1 MPLCAESLDYR
12 SQTREIDDFAIEN
25 IGIGGKS
32 NICKISFVFHH
43 GVTLVLL
50 STFVQSHC
58 DRTAFRY

>member
-12 SQTREIDDFAIEN
+12 SQTREIDDFAIKN
-25 IGIGGKS
+25 IGILVKP

-43 GVTLVLL
+43 GVTPVL
-50 STFVQSHC
+50 SRTFVQSHC